1 MVQARLM
8 IHGPDKI
15 GIVSDLQ
22 IFHTV
27 TSVEYPFAD
36 IMDICGKT
44 DISKIHTLKKC
55 AFSPKIPGTGEDEVL
70 LWHKNKKPLFR
81 YVSDLPGNPR
91 NGDFYSGKKHGPR

>member
-1 MVQARLM
+1 M
-8 IHGPDKI
+8 
-15 GIVSDLQ
+15 SDLQ

-81 YVSDLPGNPR
+81 YVSDLPGNHGT
-91 NGDFYSGKKHGPR
+91 GDFYSGKSTVLDEGKCGRQLKGFQGGTL

>member
-1 MVQARLM
+1 
-8 IHGPDKI
+8 
-15 GIVSDLQ
+15 VSDLQ

-55 AFSPKIPGTGEDEVL
+55 AFVQKFQGLGKMKFFYGTKIKSLFSDTFQTFREIHGTEIFTAVKSTVFDE
-70 LWHKNKKPLFR
+70 
-81 YVSDLPGNPR
+81 
-91 NGDFYSGKKHGPR
+91 GKCGRQLKGFQGGTL